1 MIKCI
6 ATDMDGTLLN
16 GKMEISMLN
25 RQAIKEAQ
33 EKGIEVVIATGRL
46 YEEARSI
53 LSQAGLDCPIISSNG
68 AEVRQEDGSVISAVA
83 FERKRAKTV
92 VDLLNHEQIYMELY
106 TNEGGYT
113 VDIEKGID
121 VIIDLY
127 LSEKFSESEEEVRN
141 ATRTRFTKGTI
152 KRLNHFAEV
161 LKDDK
166 QMVYK
171 MIAFCL
177 DDVLLAEVRAQLEQI
192 EGVVVSSSG
201 GNNLEITAEGAEK
214 GIALQRFTKEKGIDL
229 AETMAI
235 GDHFNDLSML
245 TRVGR
250 PVAMGN
256 AEDAVKSVCTN
267 VTATNE
273 EDGVGKAIYEAMN
286 LQLINKDKK

>member
-1 MIKCI
+1 MMIKCI

-68 AEVRQEDGSVISAVA
+68 AEVRQQDGSVISAVS

-113 VDIEKGID
+113 IDVEKGID
-121 VIIDLY
+121 MIVDLY
-127 LSEKFSESEEEVRN
+127 LSEKFSVSEEDVRHV
-141 ATRTRFTKGTI
+141 TRTRFTKGTI
-152 KRLNHFAEV
+152 NRLNHFAEV
-161 LKDDK
+161 LEDDK

-177 DDVLLAEVRAQLEQI
+177 DKVFLAEVRAQLEQI
-192 EGVVVSSSG
+192 DGIVVSSSG
-201 GNNLEITAEGAEK
+201 GNNLEITAKGAEK

-245 TRVGR
+245 RLVGR

-267 VTATNE
+267 VTTTNE

-286 LQLINKDKK
+286 LQVNR

>member
-68 AEVRQEDGSVISAVA
+68 AEVRQQDGSVTSAVA

-113 VDIEKGID
+113 IDIEKGID
-121 VIIDLY
+121 VIVDLY
-127 LSEKFSESEEEVRN
+127 LSEKFSESEEDVRN
-141 ATRTRFTKGTI
+141 VAQTRFTKGTI

-161 LKDDK
+161 LEDDN
-166 QMVYK
+166 QMIYK

-177 DDVLLAEVRAQLEQI
+177 DKVFLAEVRAQLEQI
-192 EGVVVSSSG
+192 DGIVVSSSG
-201 GNNLEITAEGAEK
+201 GNNLEITAKGAEK

-245 TRVGR
+245 TLVGR

-267 VTATNE
+267 ITATNE

-286 LQLINKDKK
+286 LQVNR

>member
-16 GKMEISMLN
+16 GKMEISMFN

-33 EKGIEVVIATGRL
+33 EKGIEVVIATGRI

-53 LSQAGLDCPIISSNG
+53 LSQAGLVCPIISSNG
-68 AEVRQEDGSVISAVA
+68 AEVRQQDGSVISAVA

-113 VDIEKGID
+113 IDVEKGID
-121 VIIDLY
+121 VIVDLY
-127 LSEKFSESEEEVRN
+127 LSEKFSVSEEDVRHV
-141 ATRTRFTKGTI
+141 TRTRFTSGTI
-152 KRLNHFAEV
+152 KQLHHFAEV
-161 LKDDK
+161 LEDDK

-177 DDVLLAEVRAQLEQI
+177 DNVFLAEVRAQLEQI
-192 EGVVVSSSG
+192 DEIVVSSSG
-201 GNNLEITAEGAEK
+201 GNNLEITAKGAEK
-214 GIALQRFTKEKGIDL
+214 GIALRRFTKEKGIDL

-245 TRVGR
+245 TLVGR

-286 LQLINKDKK
+286 LQVNR